1 MKVID
6 IHTHGIGGYDTRT
19 AIEDDILR
27 IAEIHG
33 SYGVSEI
40 IPAVYPSA
48 INVMR
53 ENMGAVKK
61 AMELQDARYKIQDTR
76 QSPLIPPLLKGGKG
90 GLQNHASC
98 IGHRASELGFPNT
111 KPAKIT
117 GIHLEGPFLNP
128 VRCGALSATAFVEPT
143 EYNFKE
149 LIEGFEDIIKI
160 ITIAPEIKGAVSL
173 MKKMSDKGIIVS
185 MGHSDATY
193 VEAEAGFHAGA
204 RGITHIFNAMSGLHH
219 REPGLA
225 GFGLLNQDIYI
236 EVIADPYHL
245 HLKTLELI
253 FKTKN
258 PERIIIV
265 SDTVK
270 EAKISSTCPSHTPF
284 KGRECER
291 EQGITDIH
299 GRLSGGCMTITE
311 SSKRLIQM
319 GYNEDAVT
327 GYITKNPERYL
338 SDE

>member
-19 AIEDDILR
+19 AIEDHILK

-40 IPAVYPSA
+40 IPAVYPAA

-53 ENMGAVKK
+53 ENIEAIKK
-61 AMELQDARYKIQDTR
+61 AIEKQILEVRNQ
-76 QSPLIPPLLKGGKG
+76 IPPLNPTLAKGGIG
-90 GLQNHASC
+90 GGN
-98 IGHRASELGFPNT
+98 
-111 KPAKIT
+111 KPAKII
-117 GIHLEGPFLNP
+117 GVHLEGPFLNP
-128 VRCGALSATAFVEPT
+128 ARCGALSATAFVEPT

-149 LIEGFEDIIKI
+149 LIEGFEDIVKI

-193 VEAEAGFHAGA
+193 VEAEAGFQAGA
-204 RGITHIFNAMSGLHH
+204 KGITHIFNAMSGFHH

-258 PERIIIV
+258 PDRIIIV

-270 EAKISSTCPSHTPF
+270 EAKISSPSSLPTPF
-284 KGRECER
+284 KGGGWGC

-299 GRLSGGCMTITE
+299 GKLSGGCMTITE
-311 SSKRLIQM
+311 SLKRLIQM
-319 GYNEDAVT
+319 GYNEDTIIA
-327 GYITKNPERYL
+327 YITKNPGRYL
-338 SDE
+338 SEE

>member
-19 AIEDDILR
+19 ASGDHILK

-40 IPAVYPSA
+40 IPAVYPAA

-53 ENMGAVKK
+53 ENIEAIKK
-61 AMELQDARYKIQDTR
+61 AIEKQ
-76 QSPLIPPLLKGGKG
+76 QSAVRNQIPPLEKGGKG
-90 GLQNHASC
+90 GLKREVSEGINQPSRI
-98 IGHRASELGFPNT
+98 IGV
-111 KPAKIT
+111 
-117 GIHLEGPFLNP
+117 HLEGPFLNP
-128 VRCGALSATAFVEPT
+128 ARCGALSATAFVEPT

-149 LIEGFEDIIKI
+149 LVEGFEDVVKI
-160 ITIAPEIKGAVSL
+160 ITIAPEIKGAISL
-173 MKKMSDKGIIVS
+173 MKKMSDMGIIVS

-193 VEAEAGFHAGA
+193 VEAEAGLHAGA
-204 RGITHIFNAMSGLHH
+204 KGITHIFNAMSGFHH

-270 EAKISSTCPSHTPF
+270 EAKISSPSSLPTPF
-284 KGRECER
+284 KGGRWER

-311 SSKRLIQM
+311 SLKRLIQM
-319 GYNEDAVT
+319 GYNEDAIIA
-327 GYITKNPERYL
+327 YITKNPGKYL